1 MERFELDRQSFQPV
15 LEDHSGGLSIIVP
28 DRNLADRPAE
38 SDYRRA
44 LGFIPI
50 ANACMRLPINALG
63 MGFSTKDAH
72 DRLVVCHGEGLKP
85 AALVLSRDGFQVSIA
100 ASGCNW
106 RFDMHTD
113 CTSISCTV
121 APSQKTKSIQWADP
135 ALDMANL
142 RSHVERDV
150 AAVISATRAKSGRL
164 VALDAFLNWLRL
176 TPTLPVSLP
185 HHTAT

>member
-1 MERFELDRQSFQPV
+1 
-15 LEDHSGGLSIIVP
+15 
-28 DRNLADRPAE
+28 
-38 SDYRRA
+38 
-44 LGFIPI
+44 
-50 ANACMRLPINALG
+50 MRLPINALG

-72 DRLVVCHGEGLKP
+72 DRLVVCHGEGLKL

-150 AAVISATRAKSGRL
+150 TAVISATRAKSGRL
-164 VALDAFLNWLRL
+164 VALDAF
-176 TPTLPVSLP
+176 
-185 HHTAT
+185 

>member
-1 MERFELDRQSFQPV
+1 MKLAFPV
-15 LEDHSGGLSIIVP
+15 WMAVPVWCTHKAKRCGGH
-28 DRNLADRPAE
+28 
-38 SDYRRA
+38 RRA
-44 LGFIPI
+44 RI
-50 ANACMRLPINALG
+50 PINALG

-164 VALDAFLNWLRL
+164 VAPDAF
-176 TPTLPVSLP
+176 
-185 HHTAT
+185 